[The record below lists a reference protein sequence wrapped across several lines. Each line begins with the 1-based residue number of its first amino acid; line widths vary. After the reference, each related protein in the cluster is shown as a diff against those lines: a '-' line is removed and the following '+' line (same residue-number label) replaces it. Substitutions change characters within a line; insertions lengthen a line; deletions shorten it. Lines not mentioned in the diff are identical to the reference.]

1 MALTQDFETN
11 WLLCEEKYGRSIE
24 GSDIPVLPLQQWNA
38 AVTLPAVKF
47 TAAYV
52 EGGNNQF
59 DSFVHIPMAT
69 FQRVL
74 NNAVTQ
80 AQTDVREAVEDA
92 EDAAAEAR
100 QAASGV
106 QSAISNANTAA
117 TNANT
122 KAEQART
129 AAQAANDSRTAI
141 EQNESTRQSQE
152 SVREQQEAVREQHES
167 SRQQQESGRVSAES
181 SRENAESGR
190 VSAESGRVSAE
201 SGRVSAE
208 SGRVSEE
215 KERVSAED
223 GRVSAEK
230 ERENKSAYDHQRAE
244 KDHTASV
251 KATEDAEKVNATI
264 SGMTV
269 TITDRQGAST
279 SVNIGF
285 EITEDHVYPSVAAMK
300 ADAANVLPGQFCMI
314 ATTDPTSTDN
324 AQLWA
329 RNRSGAT
336 SSNPFT
342 FLSDLDQASSSAF
355 SDWLNNQKPLIENAT
370 AYANAQGDY
379 AKSEGNTAKSKGEE
393 AERQGNKAEQ
403 QGDAAEAQGDVAE
416 AQGNTAEQRGL
427 TAKSQ
432 GETAAA
438 QGNAAEA
445 QGDEAE
451 RQGNV
456 AESQGNTAESKGNTA
471 AAQGNTAEAQ
481 GNTAEE
487 QGNTAEAQGNAAE
500 TKGNFA
506 KTQGDYAKEWN
517 IHPPYIG
524 NGTTGDQNY
533 WYLYDI
539 TTSQYVRGPY
549 AKGDNLDWDSMTQG
563 DKDRLV
569 QELLQTL
576 EESGF
581 DAVPTENSTKPV
593 RSGGIYTAIQNET
606 TARSQAVSG
615 EAAARQQAVSDEAE
629 ARGQAV
635 ADEAQAREDADDAL
649 MEAITAEE
657 ARARGAEEQNAD
669 DIDAIE
675 ALIPQQATEQN
686 QLADKAFV
694 NSSVSTATAT
704 HRGTFNLVSD
714 LSLTVSATQS
724 QIATA
729 LGTAIQTADNN
740 DYAFVQVPTADDKP
754 TEIARV
760 DRYKYNGTAWAL
772 EYSLNNS
779 GFTAA
784 QWEAI
789 NSAITG
795 ELVTKL
801 ADLPTNAEL
810 VELLAGKQDNLVF
823 ASAETCESIVAELT

>member
-80 AQTDVREAVEDA
+80 AQTDVSEAVEDA

-152 SVREQQEAVREQHES
+152 SVRQQQESIREQHES

-190 VSAESGRVSAE
+190 VSAENGRVSAEAGRVSTE

-208 SGRVSEE
+208 N
-215 KERVSAED
+215 
-223 GRVSAEK
+223 GRVSAENGRVSAER

-244 KDHTASV
+244 TDHTASV

-285 EITEDHVYPSVAAMK
+285 EITKDHVYPSVAAMK
-300 ADAANVLPGQFCMI
+300 SDAANVLPGQFCMI
-314 ATTDPTSTDN
+314 ATTDPTSADN

-342 FLSDLDQASSSAF
+342 FLSDLDQAASSAF
-355 SDWLNNQKPLIENAT
+355 SDWLNNYKPVIENDHTRAEADHSTAT
-370 AYANAQGDY
+370 ADSTQAGTDH
-379 AKSEGNTAKSKGEE
+379 TL
-393 AERQGNKAEQ
+393 AEQ
-403 QGDAAEAQGDVAE
+403 DHSTASSDH
-416 AQGNTAEQRGL
+416 NTAEQDHA
-427 TAKSQ
+427 TATEDHS
-432 GETAAA
+432 TAGNDHVRADEDHARADEEHARADEDHERAEDDHA
-438 QGNAAEA
+438 QEGRDHA
-445 QGDEAE
+445 Q
-451 RQGNV
+451 
-456 AESQGNTAESKGNTA
+456 AESDHVRAEGDHT
-471 AAQGNTAEAQ
+471 EAV
-481 GNTAEE
+481 
-487 QGNTAEAQGNAAE
+487 EA
-500 TKGNFA
+500 TDHA
-506 KTQGDYAKEWN
+506 KTQGDYAKDWN
-517 IHPPYIG
+517 DHPPYIG

-539 TTSQYVRGPY
+539 TIGQYVKGPY

-606 TARSQAVSG
+606 TARSRAVSG

-629 ARGQAV
+629 ARGRAV

-669 DIDAIE
+669 DIDAIK

>member
-80 AQTDVREAVEDA
+80 AQTDVSEAVEDA

-129 AAQAANDSRTAI
+129 AAQAANDSRAAI

-152 SVREQQEAVREQHES
+152 SVRQQQESVREQHES

-208 SGRVSEE
+208 SGRVS
-215 KERVSAED
+215 AEN
-223 GRVSAEK
+223 GRVSAENGRVSAER

-244 KDHTASV
+244 TDHTASV

-269 TITDRQGAST
+269 TITDRQGTST

-285 EITEDHVYPSVAAMK
+285 EITKDHVYPSVAAMK

-314 ATTDPTSTDN
+314 ATTDPTSADN
-324 AQLWA
+324 AQLWT
-329 RNRSGAT
+329 RNSSAAT
-336 SSNPFT
+336 SAHPFT
-342 FLSDLDQASSSAF
+342 FLSDLDQASSAAF
-355 SDWLNNQKPLIENAT
+355 ADWLDNYKPVIEADHTRAENDHSTAT
-370 AYANAQGDY
+370 ADSTQAGTDHTRAEQDHSTASSDHNTADQDHATATEDHSTATEDHAQAGTDHTRADEDHARAEEEHARADDDHERAEDDHAQEGRDHAQAESDHVRAESDHSAAVDATSYANEQGDY
-379 AKSEGNTAKSKGEE
+379 AK
-393 AERQGNKAEQ
+393 
-403 QGDAAEAQGDVAE
+403 D
-416 AQGNTAEQRGL
+416 
-427 TAKSQ
+427 
-432 GETAAA
+432 
-438 QGNAAEA
+438 
-445 QGDEAE
+445 
-451 RQGNV
+451 
-456 AESQGNTAESKGNTA
+456 
-471 AAQGNTAEAQ
+471 
-481 GNTAEE
+481 
-487 QGNTAEAQGNAAE
+487 
-500 TKGNFA
+500 
-506 KTQGDYAKEWN
+506 WN
-517 IHPPYIG
+517 DHPPYIG

-539 TTSQYVRGPY
+539 TIGQYVKGPY
-549 AKGDNLDWDSMTQG
+549 AKGDNLDWDGMTPAEKQ
-563 DKDRLV
+563 RLIDEV
-569 QELLQTL
+569 LQTL

-629 ARGQAV
+629 ARGRAV

-669 DIDAIE
+669 DIDAIK